1 VTRRRLFKTPK
12 PITREEESNMIPL
25 RDLGNAAG
33 SISDN
38 AALPQPQIN
47 DPNSISV
54 LPSNISTLPNIRE
67 EDETD

>member
-1 VTRRRLFKTPK
+1 
-12 PITREEESNMIPL
+12 MIPL